1 MIRPQ
6 VPEYSRPFQLSLLR
20 IGGEPSQLNVGNSYS
35 TFSKLVDWLLE
46 IKGQTRAVHRLA
58 LNSKFLVNERS
69 RENSEKSWY

>member
-1 MIRPQ
+1 MIQPQ

-20 IGGEPSQLNVGNSYS
+20 IVGGKPVFSNVI
-35 TFSKLVDWLLE
+35 LE

-69 RENSEKSWY
+69 RENR

>member
-1 MIRPQ
+1 
-6 VPEYSRPFQLSLLR
+6 
-20 IGGEPSQLNVGNSYS
+20 LNVGNSYS